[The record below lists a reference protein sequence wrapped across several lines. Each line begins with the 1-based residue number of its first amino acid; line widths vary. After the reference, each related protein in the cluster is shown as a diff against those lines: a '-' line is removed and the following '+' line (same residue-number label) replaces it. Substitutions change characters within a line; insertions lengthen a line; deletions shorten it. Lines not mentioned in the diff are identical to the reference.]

1 MLSRRLESEI
11 QGRNQDWRN
20 KVGNC
25 SVYGWLEGVRGDKKG
40 KKSKDLAKMEEHSRV
55 QDENQE
61 RGIPM
66 RPRKESIPRGRE

>member
-1 MLSRRLESEI
+1 MR
-11 QGRNQDWRN
+11 
-20 KVGNC
+20 V
-25 SVYGWLEGVRGDKKG
+25 DKKG